1 MIRNW
6 LVKRFVKQPEA
17 VESSETREQYGR
29 LSSMVGIVLNLLLFA
44 AKFVVGTLSGS
55 IAITGDA
62 FNNLSDSASS
72 IITLLSF
79 RLAGKPADR
88 GHPFG
93 HARIEYIAS
102 AAVSVL
108 ILVIG
113 IELLRGSINKIIDPE
128 PIEFSL
134 ITVIVL
140 VLSIAAKL
148 WLYTFYHGLEKITGS
163 TVMRAT
169 ALDSLSDVMA
179 TSAVLVSTF
188 LSPVLG
194 VQLDGYTGVIVAVLI
209 LITGYQLF
217 KSMLD
222 RLLGQG
228 PNPELAGQI
237 DEFIHGYEGVLDT
250 HDLVVHDYGP
260 YRTFA
265 SVHVEVDAAAE
276 TLVSHDLADNIER
289 DIKREQGINLV
300 VHLDPIIRDDP
311 FVNHLRKLAETVL
324 SEIDDELSLHDF
336 RVRQGKAHSNLIFEV
351 AVPYECELSLDELRA
366 RIQQGI
372 AAEDETLRVVV
383 EFDRA

>member
-29 LSSMVGIVLNLLLFA
+29 LSSMVGIVVNLLLFA

-55 IAITGDA
+55 IAVTGDA

-72 IITLLSF
+72 VIALLSF
-79 RLAGKPADR
+79 RLAAKPADR
-88 GHPFG
+88 EHPFG
-93 HARIEYIAS
+93 HARIEYVAS

-113 IELLRGSINKIIDPE
+113 IELMRGSIEKIIAPA
-128 PIEFSL
+128 PIAFSL
-134 ITVIVL
+134 VTVIVL
-140 VLSIAAKL
+140 LLSIVTKL
-148 WLYTFYHGLEKITGS
+148 WLYFFNRGLGKLTDS
-163 TVMRAT
+163 SVMRAT
-169 ALDSLSDVMA
+169 AIDSLSDVMA
-179 TSAVLVSTF
+179 TSAVLVSML
-188 LSPVLG
+188 LSPLLKI
-194 VQLDGYTGVIVAVLI
+194 QLDGYTGVIVAVLI

-228 PNPELAGQI
+228 PNPELAEQI

-265 SVHVEVDAAAE
+265 SVHVEVDATAE
-276 TLVSHDLADNIER
+276 SLVSHDLADNIER

-311 FVNHLRKLAETVL
+311 FVNHLRQLAESVL

-351 AVPYECELSLDELRA
+351 AVPYEFELSLDELRA
-366 RIQQGI
+366 RIQQGVS
-372 AAEDETLRVVV
+372 AEDPTLRAVV

>member
-29 LSSMVGIVLNLLLFA
+29 LSSMVGIVVNLLLFA

-55 IAITGDA
+55 IAVTGDA

-72 IITLLSF
+72 VIALLSF
-79 RLAGKPADR
+79 RLAAKPADR
-88 GHPFG
+88 EHPFG
-93 HARIEYIAS
+93 HARIEYVAS

-113 IELLRGSINKIIDPE
+113 IELMRGSIEKIIAPA

-134 ITVIVL
+134 VTVIVL
-140 VLSIAAKL
+140 LLSIVTKL
-148 WLYTFYHGLEKITGS
+148 WLYFFNRGLGKLTDS
-163 TVMRAT
+163 SVMRAT
-169 ALDSLSDVMA
+169 AIDSLSDVMA
-179 TSAVLVSTF
+179 TSAVLVSML
-188 LSPVLG
+188 LSPLLKI
-194 VQLDGYTGVIVAVLI
+194 QLDGYTGVIVAVLI

-228 PNPELAGQI
+228 PNPELAEQI

-265 SVHVEVDAAAE
+265 SVHVEVDATAE
-276 TLVSHDLADNIER
+276 SLVSHDLADNIER

-311 FVNHLRKLAETVL
+311 FVNHLRQLAESVL

-351 AVPYECELSLDELRA
+351 AVPYEFELSLDELRA
-366 RIQQGI
+366 RIQQGVS
-372 AAEDETLRVVV
+372 AEDPTLRAVV

>member
-6 LVKRFVKQPEA
+6 LVKSFVKQPEA

-29 LSSMVGIVLNLLLFA
+29 LSSMVGIVVNLLLFA

-55 IAITGDA
+55 IAVTGDA

-72 IITLLSF
+72 VIALLSF
-79 RLAGKPADR
+79 RLAAKPADR
-88 GHPFG
+88 EHPFG
-93 HARIEYIAS
+93 HARIEYVAS

-113 IELLRGSINKIIDPE
+113 IELMRGSIEKIIAPA

-134 ITVIVL
+134 VTVIVL
-140 VLSIAAKL
+140 LLSIVTKL
-148 WLYTFYHGLEKITGS
+148 WLYFFNRGLGKLTDS
-163 TVMRAT
+163 SVMRAT
-169 ALDSLSDVMA
+169 AIDSLSDVMA
-179 TSAVLVSTF
+179 TSAVLVSML
-188 LSPVLG
+188 LSPLLKI
-194 VQLDGYTGVIVAVLI
+194 QLDGYTGVIVAVLI

-228 PNPELAGQI
+228 PNPELAEQI

-265 SVHVEVDAAAE
+265 SVHVEVDATAE
-276 TLVSHDLADNIER
+276 SLVSHDLADNIER

-311 FVNHLRKLAETVL
+311 FVNHLRQLAESVL

-351 AVPYECELSLDELRA
+351 AVPYEFELSLDELRA
-366 RIQQGI
+366 RIQQGVS
-372 AAEDETLRVVV
+372 AEDPTLRAVV